1 MRVVSNFPLL
11 ARDNNYS
18 IKETEAIIP
27 PLKSRNILPTD
38 TGSLFNDFEAQPLMV
53 KQHDATIGKYIK
65 FPLFLSQCLTG
76 NCPRS
81 LLVESTASTIH
92 SVFSPPFFTARFGL
106 RDYGRRV
113 RSDLQKN
120 GGMEKQTVRV
130 VISTWMLLSSRMAYW
145 GARRVMQGRQLK
157 RLG

>member
-1 MRVVSNFPLL
+1 MLDWKLSSVTSCRI
-11 ARDNNYS
+11 Y
-18 IKETEAIIP
+18 
-27 PLKSRNILPTD
+27 
-38 TGSLFNDFEAQPLMV
+38 
-53 KQHDATIGKYIK
+53 GKHNP
-65 FPLFLSQCLTG
+65 FC
-76 NCPRS
+76 
-81 LLVESTASTIH
+81 
-92 SVFSPPFFTARFGL
+92 FSPPFFTARFGL

-145 GARRVMQGRQLK
+145 GASRVMQGRQLK